1 MYHIFYQMEIL
12 HTDVS
17 PRDRTI
23 NNSDTV
29 YHVLTVGRALG
40 MNNYLSE
47 FKDFKIP
54 ARTQTRRDHWLPL
67 PNAASE
73 TTDANLWLEEIK
85 KIT

>member
-1 MYHIFYQMEIL
+1 MEIL

-29 YHVLTVGRALG
+29 YHMLTVGRVLG

-54 ARTQTRRDHWLPL
+54 ARTQTSRDH
-67 PNAASE
+67 
-73 TTDANLWLEEIK
+73 
-85 KIT
+85 